1 MITAITT
8 TKGDYGYENGYSTNY
23 EDKEGY
29 ENGYSNNNN
38 YENPKDYQ
46 TYPSEYRT

>member
-1 MITAITT
+1 MDMKTDILPN
-8 TKGDYGYENGYSTNY
+8 D

-46 TYPSEYRT
+46 TYPSEYRTQ